1 VSVLRLEEVS
11 VQLPRLGQ
19 MAPVLRDVSFTIA
32 AGEMLALVGE
42 SGSGKTTTALAVPR
56 LLPPGAAVSGGIFL
70 NGVDLGALAP
80 PLLRRARGTDI
91 GMVFQDPLAALNP
104 AQRVGTQ
111 IAEPIRVHTG
121 ADRATAWA
129 RAVALLDSVGIENAG
144 ARARDYP
151 HQFSGG
157 MRQRAV
163 IAGALACG
171 PKLLIAD
178 EPTSGLDP
186 LLARQILDLLA
197 RLRRERGLA
206 VLLVSHD
213 LAVVG
218 RYADRVIMLRQG
230 AIAKGAPPASQ
241 IMRRAGTA
249 PESGD
254 VLRVEQLSVTY
265 ASGFGRRAKA
275 RPALSGAGFSLRR
288 GECLGV
294 VGASGSGKT
303 TLGRAVLQMIPY
315 QGRVVLDGQ
324 DLAAL
329 SGAALL
335 RARRRI
341 QAVFQDPSG
350 SLNPLMTVADI
361 VGEALMLGAPGG
373 ADSGKLARRARAA
386 ELLRKVG
393 LPEAFLNRRPGS
405 LSGGQAQ
412 RVAIARAL
420 AAEPDLIVLDEP
432 TSSLDAAAQAGL
444 LTLLADLARD
454 RQLGYIV
461 ITHDLAVVRRLAHRI
476 AILHQGAIVEL
487 EDAETL
493 IRSPRHEV
501 TAALL
506 EAANVT
512 A

>member
-1 VSVLRLEEVS
+1 
-11 VQLPRLGQ
+11 
-19 MAPVLRDVSFTIA
+19 
-32 AGEMLALVGE
+32 
-42 SGSGKTTTALAVPR
+42 
-56 LLPPGAAVSGGIFL
+56 
-70 NGVDLGALAP
+70 
-80 PLLRRARGTDI
+80 
-91 GMVFQDPLAALNP
+91 
-104 AQRVGTQ
+104 
-111 IAEPIRVHTG
+111 
-121 ADRATAWA
+121 
-129 RAVALLDSVGIENAG
+129 
-144 ARARDYP
+144 
-151 HQFSGG
+151 

-178 EPTSGLDP
+178 EPTTGLDP
-186 LLARQILDLLA
+186 VLARQILDLLS

-206 VLLVSHD
+206 VLLISHD

-230 AIAKGAPPASQ
+230 AVVQGRPAANQIVRQAGPAPAADE
-241 IMRRAGTA
+241 M
-249 PESGD
+249 
-254 VLRVEQLSVTY
+254 LRVAQLSVSYT
-265 ASGFGRRAKA
+265 SRFGGAA
-275 RPALSGAGFSLRR
+275 AVRPALSGVEFALQR

-315 QGRVVLDGQ
+315 SGRVVLDGQ
-324 DLAAL
+324 ELGAL
-329 SGAALL
+329 RGAALL

-341 QAVFQDPSG
+341 QAVFQDPAG
-350 SLNPLMTVADI
+350 SLNPLITVADI

-373 ADSGKLARRARAA
+373 PDSGRPARRARAA

-476 AILHQGAIVEL
+476 AILHQGTIVEL

-493 IRSPRHEV
+493 IRTPRHAV
-501 TAALL
+501 TAALI

-512 A
+512 V